1 MKAKLPLAPF
11 AVVKLVRELRS
22 STTNRRPLVLGGAR
36 SLVDALRRE
45 LVRDGDATAVR
56 EAALGA
62 IDGAAALVYVLAGEP
77 TEDDER
83 ALRAADLAGVPLFV
97 VGPEPTTA
105 VPYALAT
112 DVLPLRPGEGFPLE
126 ELGRRLA
133 AKDENAAVALA
144 ARLPALRRGVVD
156 ALVARV
162 ARQNG
167 AIAAAVFIPGVDFPV
182 LTLNQLR
189 LVLRIA
195 AAYGEEIDAER
206 LPEILGVV
214 GTRAR
219 LSRTRSSGARGRS
232 RSPAG
237 PCRAPSPTQARGRS
251 ARRRSATS
259 RRGPYAAGRSR
270 ARRARIARRRWL
282 SRAQAQGSTSLYR
295 ISV

>member
-1 MKAKLPLAPF
+1 MRKLPLAPF

-22 STTNRRPLVLGGAR
+22 STTDRRPLVLGGAR
-36 SLVDALRRE
+36 SLVDVLRRE
-45 LVRDGDATAVR
+45 LVRNGDATAVR
-56 EAALGA
+56 EEALGA

-77 TEDDER
+77 SEEDER
-83 ALRAADLAGVPLFV
+83 ALRAADVAGVPLFV

-133 AKDENAAVALA
+133 AKDEKAAVALA

-162 ARQNG
+162 ARQNA

-195 AAYGEEIDAER
+195 AAHEEEIDAER

-214 GTRAR
+214 GTALGFRALAR
-219 LSRTRSSGARGRS
+219 QALGVIPIAGWAVQGAVAYAGTRTLGEAAIRYFETRPLRGRAESGAPGADR
-232 RSPAG
+232 
-237 PCRAPSPTQARGRS
+237 T
-251 ARRRSATS
+251 
-259 RRGPYAAGRSR
+259 
-270 ARRARIARRRWL
+270 
-282 SRAQAQGSTSLYR
+282 
-295 ISV
+295 

>member
-1 MKAKLPLAPF
+1 MKAKLPLAPV

-22 STTNRRPLVLGGAR
+22 STTDRRPLVLGGAR

-45 LVRDGDATAVR
+45 LVRNGEATAVR
-56 EAALGA
+56 EEALGA
-62 IDGAAALVYVLAGEP
+62 MVGAAALVYVLAGEP
-77 TEDDER
+77 TEEDER
-83 ALRAADLAGVPLFV
+83 ALRAADLAGVPLLV
-97 VGPEPTTA
+97 VGPEPTTG

-133 AKDENAAVALA
+133 AKDESAAVALA
-144 ARLPALRRGVVD
+144 ARLPALRHGVVD
-156 ALVARV
+156 ALIARV

-195 AAYGEEIDAER
+195 AR
-206 LPEILGVV
+206 
-214 GTRAR
+214 TAR
-219 LSRTRSSGARGRS
+219 RSTPSGFRRSSEWSAPRSAFAHSRVRRSASS

-237 PCRAPSPTQARGRS
+237 PCRAQSPTRARGRS
-251 ARRRSATS
+251 ARWRSATS
-259 RRGPYAAGRSR
+259 RLGP
-270 ARRARIARRRWL
+270 
-282 SRAQAQGSTSLYR
+282 
-295 ISV
+295 

>member
-22 STTNRRPLVLGGAR
+22 STANRRPLVLGGAR

-77 TEDDER
+77 TEEDER

-167 AIAAAVFIPGVDFPV
+167 VIAAAVFIPGVDFPV

-214 GTRAR
+214 GTALGFRALAR
-219 LSRTRSSGARGRS
+219 QALGVIPIAGWAVQGAFAYAGTRALGEAAIRYFETRPLRGRAES
-232 RSPAG
+232 SAPGAD
-237 PCRAPSPTQARGRS
+237 RA
-251 ARRRSATS
+251 
-259 RRGPYAAGRSR
+259 
-270 ARRARIARRRWL
+270 
-282 SRAQAQGSTSLYR
+282 
-295 ISV
+295 